1 MCPVVLMFLWCHLKD
16 EFAQNQL
23 HHKWSG
29 SINSASLGVDG
40 AAALASWNSPGK
52 IDRPFPLF
60 ISYIAHLDSFCTSLF
75 LCLT

>member
-1 MCPVVLMFLWCHLKD
+1 MCPVVLTFLWRHLED

-40 AAALASWNSPGK
+40 AASWYSPGK
-52 IDRPFPLF
+52 IDRPSPLF
-60 ISYIAHLDSFCTSLF
+60 ISYIAHQDSFCTSLF
-75 LCLT
+75 PRLA